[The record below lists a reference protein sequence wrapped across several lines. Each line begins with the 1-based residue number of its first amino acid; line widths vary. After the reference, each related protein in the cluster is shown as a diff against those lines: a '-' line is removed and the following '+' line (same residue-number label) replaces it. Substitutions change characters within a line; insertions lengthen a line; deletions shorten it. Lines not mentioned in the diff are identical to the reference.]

1 MDGAIVSVGGS
12 VTQLREIT
20 TKNGSRMAF
29 AKIADQ
35 SGEIELVIFPKVYKQ
50 SGLTRDSVVIV
61 RGTVSSRGRDAA
73 SDELKVVPDIIET
86 VSAQDAKNY
95 QPRTKKPPS
104 PHARLVP
111 AAVAVQRLYIRI
123 EDSENQNQLRA
134 LKQKLDVH
142 GGETE
147 VVIVTGPSESKQ
159 VIKLPQMVSLN
170 EQSLRDLAAVF
181 GPTNVVVR

>member
-1 MDGAIVSVGGS
+1 DGAIVRVGGS
-12 VTQLREIT
+12 ITQLREIT

-35 SGEIELVIFPKVYKQ
+35 SGEIELVIFPKIYKM
-50 SGLTRDSVVIV
+50 GELTRDSVVIV
-61 RGTVSSRGRDAA
+61 KGRVNSRGRFAAA
-73 SDELKVVPDIIET
+73 SDELKVIADKIEIL
-86 VSAQDAKNY
+86 SSEEAENY
-95 QPRTKKPPS
+95 QPRTKKTTAPLPQS
-104 PHARLVP
+104 ASAA
-111 AAVAVQRLYIRI
+111 AAVPRLYIRI
-123 EDSENQNQLRA
+123 EDSEDQIQLMA
-134 LKQKLDVH
+134 LKHKLDDH
-142 GGETE
+142 RGETE